1 MFVFRSESVFFQH
14 IVIQILLQEGSMIFG
29 QVLVPRS
36 RLGQSSIK
44 NLSSNVFCG
53 DVFRTMMNMGRGMKL
68 RSPNVFCVDR

>member
-1 MFVFRSESVFFQH
+1 
-14 IVIQILLQEGSMIFG
+14 MIFG

-44 NLSSNVFCG
+44 NVSSDVFCG

-68 RSPNVFCVDR
+68 RSPNVFLCQ